1 MLETHVL
8 ITAPARSGSRLL
20 TEPGF
25 FYFEGIVVLQSK
37 TYLVVD
43 SYRQAK

>member
-1 MLETHVL
+1 MLDTHVL

-25 FYFEGIVVLQSK
+25 FYLKGIVILQSK
-37 TYLVVD
+37 TSYGID
-43 SYRQAK
+43 SYRPAK